1 MAATIL
7 FCYSSFTFWQYLHF
21 STGGS
26 HAAKHEKR
34 MEFVEPILSVFSN
47 DVKEALSKCILRF
60 LYAE

>member
-34 MEFVEPILSVFSN
+34 MEFVELILSN
-47 DVKEALSKCILRF
+47 DVKEALSKCIIRF